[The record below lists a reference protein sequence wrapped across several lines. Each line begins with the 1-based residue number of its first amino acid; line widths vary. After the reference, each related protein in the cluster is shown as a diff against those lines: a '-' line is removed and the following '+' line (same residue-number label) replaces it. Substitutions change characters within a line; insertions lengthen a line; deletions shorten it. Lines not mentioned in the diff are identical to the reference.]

1 MGREARSDDNEAMS
15 LRFLLIVALAALA
28 SISMTSSALAVGL
41 QDQRVASH
49 PKAVSQPSRAATAN
63 TLIAPPAICP
73 GQSDLDAPAEAQE
86 QAMTCMANF
95 ARQQAGLSALTG
107 SAALAQSAHDKSL
120 DILRCDS
127 FSHFACERDF
137 TYWMKESGYTA
148 TPCWRVGENLAWG
161 TGGQSSVRSIFA
173 AWLHSPTHRA
183 NLLGDF
189 DETGLSL
196 QVGTL
201 EGLGGTRVWA
211 QHFGSLCE
219 E

>member
-1 MGREARSDDNEAMS
+1 MGWGVRSDDNEAMS
-15 LRFLLIVALAALA
+15 LRLTLAAALAALA
-28 SISMTSSALAVGL
+28 SLSMTSSALAIGL

-63 TLIAPPAICP
+63 TLIAPPAVCP
-73 GQSDLDAPAEAQE
+73 GQADLDAPAAAQE
-86 QAMTCMANF
+86 QAMGCMVNF
-95 ARQQAGLSALTG
+95 ARQQAGLGALTD

-120 DILRCDS
+120 DVLRCDS
-127 FSHFACERDF
+127 FSHFACEREF

-148 TPCWRVGENLAWG
+148 APCWRVGENLAWG
-161 TGGQSSVRSIFA
+161 TGEQGSARSIFA
-173 AWLHSPTHRA
+173 AWLRSPTHRA

-211 QHFGSLCE
+211 QHFGTHCG
-219 E
+219 